1 MASRCEWSACP
12 TSEHHVPA
20 NGSLILTV
28 DRVCADGSMGSDAPS
43 CIADMK
49 LILGG
54 KFLDNS
60 ESLEGMSRCPPLP
73 PPPAGQPSHSAS
85 AAKVQAA
92 GLTVGLLTV
101 ACAVQNCEPRSVI
114 QARFPS

>member
-1 MASRCEWSACP
+1 
-12 TSEHHVPA
+12 
-20 NGSLILTV
+20 
-28 DRVCADGSMGSDAPS
+28 MGSDAPS

-60 ESLEGMSRCPPLP
+60 ESLEGMPRCPPLP
-73 PPPAGQPSHSAS
+73 SPLAGQPSHSAS

-92 GLTVGLLTV
+92 GLTAGLLII
-101 ACAVQNCEPRSVI
+101 ACVVQNCEPRSVI
-114 QARFPS
+114 PARFPS